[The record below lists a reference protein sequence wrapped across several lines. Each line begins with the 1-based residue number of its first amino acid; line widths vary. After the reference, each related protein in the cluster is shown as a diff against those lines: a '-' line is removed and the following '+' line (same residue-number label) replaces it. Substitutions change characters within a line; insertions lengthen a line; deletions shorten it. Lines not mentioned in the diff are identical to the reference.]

1 MGNTCTPVADS
12 CWYMA
17 KQYCKVKK
25 EKKRKKDSLQIES
38 HSGYWG
44 FWLQHMN
51 LEDIVQPIS
60 GTLTDDL
67 YQPTISSKSLLSL
80 SSWTAALPASFQCPG
95 HPAWVS
101 GQPHC
106 LYLLF
111 FFFNWGIADV
121 QYYVSFRCTTK
132 WFTIFLSYVPFIVIV
147 KYWLYL
153 NLREPSW
160 QWLLLSAGSLMR
172 TNCPPHL
179 AQPLWVHTH
188 LWIFHSGTHWYSVP
202 DWNSAASPSSN

>member
-1 MGNTCTPVADS
+1 MTCTNLPYHPRVS
-12 CWYMA
+12 CPSLHGLLPFLPLSNVLDI
-17 KQYCKVKK
+17 QPGFP
-25 EKKRKKDSLQIES
+25 DSL
-38 HSGYWG
+38 
-44 FWLQHMN
+44 
-51 LEDIVQPIS
+51 
-60 GTLTDDL
+60 
-67 YQPTISSKSLLSL
+67 
-80 SSWTAALPASFQCPG
+80 TACTFFF
-95 HPAWVS
+95 
-101 GQPHC
+101 
-106 LYLLF
+106 F

-121 QYYVSFRCTTK
+121 QYYVSFRCTAK

-179 AQPLWVHTH
+179 DQPLWVHTH